1 MRILNNRVSSC
12 VLSFS
17 LGIGLLSQ
25 PVQAQGTTFVCRS
38 IDNVPTTVAE
48 TSRGSVS
55 VIRWASH
62 YFTGSGWTPEARCQ
76 EVSQRFQTYHQ
87 AGSMNYL
94 TTGRMNRQPVICT
107 SDRQG
112 GACQNL
118 LFTLKH
124 TSNPGRTLQELMEV
138 RVQAAGPLNETTSQV
153 YINLNDFLDTSPL
166 LDEPSSESSNFNE
179 VSPQTLE
186 PADVHN
192 GDGSNPESIW

>member
-1 MRILNNRVSSC
+1 
-12 VLSFS
+12 
-17 LGIGLLSQ
+17 
-25 PVQAQGTTFVCRS
+25 
-38 IDNVPTTVAE
+38 
-48 TSRGSVS
+48 
-55 VIRWASH
+55 
-62 YFTGSGWTPEARCQ
+62 
-76 EVSQRFQTYHQ
+76 
-87 AGSMNYL
+87 
-94 TTGRMNRQPVICT
+94 MNRQPVICT

-186 PADVHN
+186 SADVHN
-192 GDGSNPESIW
+192 SGGSNPEFIW